1 MFHGIQYE
9 YVLAENIKDIKY
21 FNPEI
26 IFHLAAKV
34 TSSDST
40 EIVEDLVVSNILF
53 GVKLLDVLKDCHEL
67 KLFVNIGTFAE
78 YRSGYS
84 HIDNAYL
91 YSATKTAF
99 RTFLDYYTNLCGY
112 KYLHIVPYTIYGGED
127 SAKKIIDYIKESMD
141 ADIPVK
147 MSGGD
152 QVLDFI
158 HIDDV
163 VNFLIYIIK
172 NMHVFLLLKNAETI
186 HIGTGIG
193 TSIRELARIEEKKYG
208 KKANIAWG
216 ALPYRNKDV
225 MHAIAPV
232 EKLRMLGWE
241 HKIRLEK

>member
-1 MFHGIQYE
+1 M
-9 YVLAENIKDIKY
+9 
-21 FNPEI
+21 
-26 IFHLAAKV
+26 
-34 TSSDST
+34 
-40 EIVEDLVVSNILF
+40 
-53 GVKLLDVLKDCHEL
+53 KDCHEL

-127 SAKKIIDYIKESMD
+127 SAKKIIDYIKESLD